1 MRRRLRQAWAWFH
14 TDKVQRSVRLLAV
27 AAGFGALKQIL
38 EEHDKR
44 LEELEERGLVP
55 IDDLV
60 TIRDLVKVETRIG
73 ALEAPAGDVADT
85 SEAEASGA

>member
-38 EEHDKR
+38 EDHENR
-44 LEELEERGLVP
+44 MGELEERGLVP
-55 IDDLV
+55 LDDLV
-60 TIRDLVKVETRIG
+60 TLRDLEKVEARLG
-73 ALEAPAGDVADT
+73 ALEDPEAAVADT
-85 SEAEASGA
+85 SGAEASEA